1 MLNQNIEILPFGK
14 VRRDRM
20 TQKFSTTK
28 KSRALIAALSLSAL
42 GIASSSSAFAE
53 AVTVV
58 SWGGSYGKAQD
69 AALFTDASKNSGIAI
84 NRESGANMSKVILQ
98 VESNAVIWDLVVSGS
113 GSCAAAAAK
122 GALEKIDFN
131 IVDVTDFLPNT
142 YTDYCVGSD
151 VFATVMAWNT
161 DKYGEPGSPGAPS
174 SWADFWDV
182 EKFPGTRSYRF
193 NNVDGALEPAVMA
206 MGIAPENVYD
216 FLSAEGGIEKAIDK
230 IRELKPHISVF
241 WESGAMQAQL
251 MKDAEVD
258 MITGWN
264 GRFDNAKKDGAK
276 VGYSFDGAL
285 RDYDGFGIP
294 KGAPHKDLAMQFLA
308 EVSKPQY
315 QANLPFHITYG
326 PTNSKAYDIT
336 TASQELLEALPSH
349 PKNVEKMLAVDIG
362 WYAKNKS
369 RAQELYMELMSE

>member
-1 MLNQNIEILPFGK
+1 MIFNMIKQITNKIFFWTLGL
-14 VRRDRM
+14 
-20 TQKFSTTK
+20 
-28 KSRALIAALSLSAL
+28 AALLVGTIGNVNADP
-42 GIASSSSAFAE
+42 I
-53 AVTVV
+53 TVV

-69 AALFTDASKNSGIAI
+69 AALFTDASKNTGIKI
-84 NRESGANMSKVILQ
+84 NRESGASMSKVVLQ
-98 VESNAVIWDLVVSGS
+98 VESNAVTWDLVVSGS

-131 IVDVTDFLPNT
+131 IVDVSNFLPNT

-151 VFATVMAWNT
+151 VFATVFAWNT
-161 DKYGEPGSPGAPS
+161 EKYGEPGTSGAPK

-182 EKFPGTRSYRF
+182 KKFPGTRSYRL

-206 MGIAPENVYD
+206 MGVAPEKVYE
-216 FLSAEGGIEKAIDK
+216 FLSTEDGIRKAIEK

-241 WESGAMQAQL
+241 WKSGAMQAQL
-251 MKDAEVD
+251 MKDQEVD

-264 GRFDNAKKDGAK
+264 GRFDNAKKDGAV
-276 VGYSFDGAL
+276 VGYTFNQAL

-294 KGAPHKDLAMQFLA
+294 KGAPNKDTAMKFLA

-326 PTNSKAYDIT
+326 PTNKAAYEVTSASK
-336 TASQELLEALPSH
+336 ELLEALPSH
-349 PKNVEKMLAVDIG
+349 PKNVSKMLAVSLD
-362 WYAKNKS
+362 WYAKNRAK
-369 RAQELYMELMSE
+369 AQEMYMELLSE